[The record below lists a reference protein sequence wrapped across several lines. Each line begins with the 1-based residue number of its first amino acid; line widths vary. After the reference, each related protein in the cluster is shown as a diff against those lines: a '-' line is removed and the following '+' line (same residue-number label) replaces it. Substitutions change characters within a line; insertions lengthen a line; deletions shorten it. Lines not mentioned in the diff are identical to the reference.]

1 MSQSKTLTIKLSD
14 EDSDRLET
22 EARRLNLLPD
32 ELAQKIL
39 RDRLSQASSSI
50 DPREALL
57 RLREIGRKMPSVDAV
72 QLARESRDALTQRE
86 SF

>member
-1 MSQSKTLTIKLSD
+1 MSQSKTLTIQLSD
-14 EDSDRLET
+14 EDRDRLET

-32 ELAQKIL
+32 ALARKIL
-39 RDRLSQASSSI
+39 SDRLSQVSSSV

-86 SF
+86 NF

>member
-1 MSQSKTLTIKLSD
+1 MNQSKPLTIQLSD
-14 EDSDRLET
+14 DDRERLET

-32 ELAQKIL
+32 ALAQKIL
-39 RDRLSQASSSI
+39 SDRLSQLKPSI

-57 RLREIGRKMPSVDAV
+57 RLREIGRRMPPVDAV
-72 QLARESRDALTQRE
+72 QLTRESRDALTQRE